1 MTRNGVFM
9 LGVIAVM
16 VVIAEPA
23 LAQVPSTGV
32 FDEVLNRFSPQISQW
47 EAVIKKHAIYLFWT
61 LATISLVWTG
71 VVMALKQSD
80 IQEYFAEVIKFI
92 ITTGLFWWLLDNGP
106 AIGADI
112 VSSLRLIGAE
122 AAGVPGTLNPSSL
135 MNIGFDV
142 LERVIDKSTLAA
154 PIDSFVM
161 FMLAIVLLILFALIG
176 VEVIILILSGWI
188 LGYAGVIFLGFGGGR
203 WTSDMAVAY
212 YKSLLQLG
220 VQIMAVIL
228 LMAVGKDVLTSMAD
242 TIGTNI
248 TIRGVAVLFVAVI
261 VFYALFTRIPA
272 MLSGLVNGGAL
283 QSPFAGAGGVASL
296 GGAVT
301 GATAA
306 ALGAAS
312 LASGMVGA
320 TMAAA
325 KEAASGAGGA
335 ASAVMSA
342 FGGAVADRASGSGAF
357 SGGQWGGGGNAVT
370 SGMGRAAQMAAS
382 AGGHLAS
389 GAASWASEKASSA
402 LADAKSDFADSMKAS
417 TGGQIADQINA
428 MTLADIEPS
437 GDSAM
442 DAAIGAFDPNG
453 QSGGGWQSSFVSDEV
468 KDFVNNGGS
477 SASTEGGGRGN
488 MGPDHWAMA
497 AGGVSGLSGDQLQAA
512 QTAFDT
518 WKEGRGKNSTYGFE
532 QYVNYAQTQQAKRM
546 QG

>member
-1 MTRNGVFM
+1 MRKSGVFM
-9 LGVIAVM
+9 VGVIAVL
-16 VVIAEPA
+16 VVIAGPA

-32 FDEVLNRFSPQISQW
+32 FDDVLNRFSPQISQW
-47 EAVIKKHAIYLFWT
+47 ETTIKKHAIFLFWT

-92 ITTGLFWWLLDNGP
+92 ITTGLFYWLLDNGP
-106 AIGADI
+106 KIGADI
-112 VSSLRLIGAE
+112 IASLRLIGAE

-142 LERVIDKSTLAA
+142 LEKVINKSSVMA

-161 FMLAIVLLILFALIG
+161 FVLAIVLLILFALIG

-203 WTSDMAVAY
+203 WTSDMAIAY

-228 LMAVGKDVLTSMAD
+228 IMAVGKDVLTSMAN
-242 TIGTNI
+242 TIGSNI
-248 TIRGVAVLFVAVI
+248 SIKGAAVLFVAVI
-261 VFYALFTRIPA
+261 VFYALFTRIPS
-272 MLSGLVNGGAL
+272 MLSSLVHGGAL
-283 QSPFAGAGGVASL
+283 QSPFAGAGGAASL

-301 GATAA
+301 GAAGA

-320 TMAAA
+320 TLAAA
-325 KEAASGAGGA
+325 KEATSGAGGA

-342 FGGAVADRASGSGAF
+342 FGGAMADRASGSGAF
-357 SGGQWGGGGNAVT
+357 SGGQWGGGGGALM
-370 SGMGRAAQMAAS
+370 SGMGQAAQMAVS

-402 LADAKSDFADSMKAS
+402 FADAKSDFGDSMRES
-417 TGGQIADQINA
+417 MGSQIASQIDA
-428 MTLADIEPS
+428 MNLADIEPS
-437 GDSAM
+437 GNSAM
-442 DAAIGAFDPNG
+442 DAATGAFDPNG
-453 QSGGGWQSSFVSDEV
+453 QSGGVWQEGFVSDEV
-468 KDFVNNGGS
+468 RDFVNNGGPS
-477 SASTEGGGRGN
+477 SDGGDGRGP

-497 AGGVSGLSGDQLQAA
+497 GGGVSNLSADQLKAA

-518 WKEGRGKNSTYGFE
+518 WKEGKGQNSTFGFQE
-532 QYVNYAQTQQAKRM
+532 YVNYAQTKQASRM